1 MFCLRFL
8 FPFQNGPNA
17 KWWLYRIYTKATL
30 ASSLQLCCCCYMAD
44 GSLLENASR
53 VLFSFF
59 PLSVSLHLSCL
70 WLLSSASHAEWTFFF
85 FLTEKRRVH
94 YAWKDYI
101 KSLSNKNGESDTSQI
116 SKLGAIKNTF
126 KMKQPS
132 PTQYYSTYYVY
143 TRYHLAGA
151 HIRCHGKQRGLKEA
165 HI

>member
-1 MFCLRFL
+1 MG
-8 FPFQNGPNA
+8 QMQSGGYIA
-17 KWWLYRIYTKATL
+17 YTKATL
-30 ASSLQLCCCCYMAD
+30 ASSLQLCCCCCMAD

-59 PLSVSLHLSCL
+59 PLVRFSPSLLFV
-70 WLLSSASHAEWTFFF
+70 ASFQRQSRRMDIFF